1 MYKHRM
7 NKNRIFAAILVASAA
22 IAVYGRGNRT
32 DMIVTLRFTPQEG
45 VTSTTVDLSPA
56 LLRQSIA
63 IRVQDARQLP
73 DPLVIGHG
81 TGGNDKVFPI
91 HADRDIVA
99 FIQETV
105 ADIASQWSVK
115 QEKSANRI
123 LTLQLIRFDVD
134 ESNKAVGSVYTSDV
148 KLAFVLKDAQGKT
161 LSEGNGSGGTHR
173 YGKGHSGE
181 NCNEVLSDAL
191 KEAFANVISNGEL
204 QAAWASK

>member
-81 TGGNDKVFPI
+81 TGEIDKSNP
-91 HADRDIVA
+91 D
-99 FIQETV
+99 TP
-105 ADIASQWSVK
+105 
-115 QEKSANRI
+115 
-123 LTLQLIRFDVD
+123 VD
-134 ESNKAVGSVYTSDV
+134 PLRRRREQQSRRLGVHQRREARVR
-148 KLAFVLKDAQGKT
+148 A
-161 LSEGNGSGGTHR
+161 EGR
-173 YGKGHSGE
+173 SGE
-181 NCNEVLSDAL
+181 NAGGRQRIGWNTPIRQGSQRR
-191 KEAFANVISNGEL
+191 EL
-204 QAAWASK
+204 Q